1 MFHSSGARV
10 KVTLDGDGC
19 VLMHIKDSEGLV
31 TSADISDIAA
41 LCAHIGASHSAPLLR
56 DGSSTM
62 SLEASASVT
71 FSKDGVP
78 ITQSEGLALIKS
90 GLFHATT
97 SKVLS

>member
-1 MFHSSGARV
+1 
-10 KVTLDGDGC
+10 
-19 VLMHIKDSEGLV
+19 
-31 TSADISDIAA
+31 
-41 LCAHIGASHSAPLLR
+41 
-56 DGSSTM
+56 M